1 LILIDTS
8 GLLAW
13 IDGSQR
19 DHEQVATAMKSI
31 SPPYFLSPFIL
42 AESDYLLATK
52 VGFKAEYAFL
62 DEVSRGVYR
71 LESFAASD
79 VRRALAVLEQF
90 KDLDIGVADASI
102 VVLAER
108 YRVADV
114 LTLDARHFR
123 PLRHSGNKPFR
134 LVPADVLSEPR

>member
-13 IDGSQR
+13 IDGRQH
-19 DHEQVATAMKSI
+19 DHERVARAMKAV

-42 AESDYLLATK
+42 AELDYLLATK
-52 VGFKAEYAFL
+52 VGFTAECAFL

-79 VRRALAVLEQF
+79 IRRALTILEQF
-90 KDLDIGVADASI
+90 RDLDIGIADASI

-114 LTLDARHFR
+114 LTLDERHFR
-123 PLRHSGNKPFR
+123 PLRHSGKQPFR
-134 LVPADVLSEPR
+134 LVPADV